1 MRKNTNNWS
10 QPYKE
15 RLRVLVEEG
24 RVMPDVLETLPDL
37 SEYDFKIAPDILQA
51 IKAND
56 TAWINFQGF
65 SGPYIRIRISHIE
78 AGGRGRRLPKSGL
91 RTSSGRLSK
100 INLSATVESRSTV
113 DLPKGEQPG
122 CWPLRCG
129 DACQRESEIT
139 QASPKRP
146 LCGASSAGPTY
157 LHAPISQK

>member
-1 MRKNTNNWS
+1 
-10 QPYKE
+10 
-15 RLRVLVEEG
+15 
-24 RVMPDVLETLPDL
+24 MPDVLETLPDL

-139 QASPKRP
+139 QASPNRP

-157 LHAPISQK
+157 LHAPISPK